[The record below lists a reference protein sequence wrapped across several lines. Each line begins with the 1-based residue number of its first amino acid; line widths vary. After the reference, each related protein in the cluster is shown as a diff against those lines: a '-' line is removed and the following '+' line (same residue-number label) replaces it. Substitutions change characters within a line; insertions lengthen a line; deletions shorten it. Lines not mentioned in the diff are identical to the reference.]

1 MKKIFSLAAIACMIM
16 ASCTND
22 SLVDDFSQNKYDVS
36 KVNIG
41 FNMTTANSTRA
52 DALQTKGHYE
62 FGVFGYSG
70 AEADVNGDQIMEN
83 YLVAYGSLTNPY
95 KDLAAGASTW
105 MAGAEASTTVPGDGV
120 SSWFYEGL
128 DNASNYK
135 APVIPDVA
143 QSLKYWDESTAATYF
158 SAYAPYYNQV
168 AVKTAND
175 KAVEYTES
183 ATKGAET
190 LKFQNLSTFYTDPVQ
205 QIATATA
212 PYTGEGAY
220 DTNTELINANEALYA
235 YTNVNKSSYGNDVSI
250 LFNHVNSQIKIAFY
264 EAIKGYKVE
273 LIDLL
278 PEANAWGE
286 TYQGIQLTP
295 AKPAQTNWLHDGV
308 SGALVGD
315 YYPQPANGEKPAYY
329 DQADVTVKGIKDVD
343 SIKVAAPANGA
354 LPVVDNFIYAPA
366 NDATALIKSATKSKT
381 VNCISELKDNPTKLA
396 TVLYA
401 LPRYQGATN
410 ITGGVGVE
418 TGFTL
423 HVSYKL
429 IPEDG
434 SKETTIYD
442 ARVYVD
448 PMFCKWEAG
457 TCYTYVFKI
466 TSNTNGTTD
475 PDKVDPASSS
485 TNPTDSINP
494 NPNPGPTPP
503 DPGKDPNDPYVDPDD
518 PRVPDDPALKP
529 IVFDGIEVVDYVTG
543 ETGKINPTDEWT
555 ISNPSFWPMSGGL
568 YKSRGMVNAADIAE
582 VVTPGFEIVDPTTGV
597 VTVDATGRKFTWTYS
612 ATSSVF
618 EDIAATKQGSV
629 SVAYTDAI
637 MDVSGLTTAQQDKLA
652 TMSGSATIPTYTI
665 FIWKSTTANVSYTA
679 VPVKVV
685 VSCTETPV
693 LKKDATG
700 HYLDAGGNTVTD
712 PALAAVDHIDYEFNF
727 APQYLNTT
735 GITSAAASA
744 SQAYA
749 IAKPAATHM

>member
-22 SLVDDFSQNKYDVS
+22 SLVDDFSQKKYDVS

-295 AKPAQTNWLHDGV
+295 AKQAQTAW
-308 SGALVGD
+308 LVGTD
-315 YYPQPANGEKPAYY
+315 ATLVSSYNPQVADTEKPAYY

-343 SIKVAAPANGA
+343 SIKVSAPANGA

-366 NDATALIKSATKSKT
+366 NDASALIKSATKSKT

-475 PDKVDPASSS
+475 PDKVDPASSDDG
-485 TNPTDSINP
+485 TGHVDPD
-494 NPNPGPTPP
+494 PNPGT
-503 DPGKDPNDPYVDPDD
+503 NDPYVDPDD

-529 IVFDGIEVVDYVTG
+529 IVFDGIEIVDYATG
-543 ETGKINPTDEWT
+543 ATGKINAEDEWT

-568 YKSRGMVNAADIAE
+568 YKSRGMVNASDIAE
-582 VVTPGFEIVDPTTGV
+582 VVTPGFEIVAPTTGV
-597 VTVDATGRKFTWTYS
+597 VTVDATGRKFKWTNGT
-612 ATSSVF
+612 AVF
-618 EDIAATKQGSV
+618 EDIAATKQGST
-629 SVAYTDAI
+629 AIPYDDATL
-637 MDVSGLTTAQQDKLA
+637 MDVTALNTAQLA
-652 TMSGSATIPTYTI
+652 AYNALSGSQPFPTYTI
-665 FIWKSTTANVSYTA
+665 FIWNSTTENVSYTA
-679 VPVKVV
+679 VPVKVIV
-685 VSCTETPV
+685 TCASATPV
-693 LKKDATG
+693 LKTDGAG
-700 HYLDAGGNTVTD
+700 HYLDASNNPVTD
-712 PALAAVDHIDYEFNF
+712 PALAAVDHYNYVFNF
-727 APQYLNTT
+727 APQYENTT
-735 GITSAAASA
+735 GITALTGGAQ
-744 SQAYA
+744 QAYA